1 MTFSHMSQ
9 QLLGNELRHHP
20 QTGGGEKDELTDT
33 DAQGYTIF
41 FSSRFL
47 FKKKKLQD
55 LAPATLCPTLRN
67 TQYPVHQDVV
77 MQKKWT

>member
-41 FSSRFL
+41 FLPDSYL
-47 FKKKKLQD
+47 KKKKLQD